1 MNKTRTAKRRKLL
14 NLQNET
20 FGGPARGIKH
30 SLSRPEGL
38 NIPSTSTSS
47 SMENSIAA
55 QLQNVEVKFI
65 PPLHEQRRAWVLD
78 ALRRESVTSVGL

>member
-1 MNKTRTAKRRKLL
+1 MESSIAAQ
-14 NLQNET
+14 LQNVQVR
-20 FGGPARGIKH
+20 F
-30 SLSRPEGL
+30 
-38 NIPSTSTSS
+38 IPSLHEQRRARVLDALRRESVTS

-55 QLQNVEVKFI
+55 PQNAQVKFI

>member
-1 MNKTRTAKRRKLL
+1 MESSIAAQ
-14 NLQNET
+14 LQNVQVK
-20 FGGPARGIKH
+20 F
-30 SLSRPEGL
+30 
-38 NIPSTSTSS
+38 IPSLHEQRRAWVLDALRRESATS

-55 QLQNVEVKFI
+55 QLQNVQVKFI